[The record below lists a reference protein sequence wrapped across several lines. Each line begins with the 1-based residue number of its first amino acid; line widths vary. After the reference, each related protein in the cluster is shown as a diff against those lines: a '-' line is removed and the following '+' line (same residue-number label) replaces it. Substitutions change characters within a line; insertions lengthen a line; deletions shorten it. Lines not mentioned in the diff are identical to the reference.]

1 MYGDFQI
8 EKTAIKV
15 YSESYMF
22 NDGIRLLFSFIVLDK
37 RFIEKTALG
46 YVTLTN
52 NFQTEIFSVSE

>member
-1 MYGDFQI
+1 
-8 EKTAIKV
+8 
-15 YSESYMF
+15 MF

-37 RFIEKTALG
+37 RFIEKTALS